1 MNIKNLKILELAS
14 VLAGPQVG
22 SFFSELGASV
32 IKIENE
38 TTGGDVTRNWKLNS
52 ENEENSISAYYA
64 SANYNKKSVFLNFN
78 KNSDKETLNNHIRN
92 SDVIISNFK
101 YGDAEKF
108 ALSFTDCKR
117 LNPRIIYGEITGFGK
132 NDKRSAFD
140 VILQAETGYISMTG
154 NNENN
159 LAKLPV
165 AFIDLFAA
173 HQLKEGLLLAL
184 LENRK
189 PVCVSVSLY
198 DSAIAALANQASN
211 FLMEG
216 FVPKPIGTQHP
227 NIAPYGDIYLT
238 MDKKKIIL
246 AAGTEKQFISLL
258 KILDKKEIPSTLLTN
273 KLRVKNR
280 VKLNSFLALEI
291 GKITVDKFISDCYL
305 ENVPVGKIKSL
316 NEVFEKPKATKLI
329 LNETVEGIETKRVK
343 TVVFTFSS

>member
-1 MNIKNLKILELAS
+1 
-14 VLAGPQVG
+14 
-22 SFFSELGASV
+22 
-32 IKIENE
+32 
-38 TTGGDVTRNWKLNS
+38 
-52 ENEENSISAYYA
+52 
-64 SANYNKKSVFLNFN
+64 
-78 KNSDKETLNNHIRN
+78 
-92 SDVIISNFK
+92 
-101 YGDAEKF
+101 
-108 ALSFTDCKR
+108 
-117 LNPRIIYGEITGFGK
+117 
-132 NDKRSAFD
+132 
-140 VILQAETGYISMTG
+140 MTG
-154 NNENN
+154 NDENN
-159 LAKLPV
+159 LAKLPI

-246 AAGTEKQFISLL
+246 AAGTEKQFVSLL
-258 KILDKKEIPSTLLTN
+258 KILNKKEIPSTFLTN

-280 VKLNSFLALEI
+280 VRLNSFLALEI
-291 GKITVDKFISDCYL
+291 GKITANKFISDCYL

-316 NEVFEKPKATKLI
+316 NEVFEQPTATKLI
-329 LNETVEGIETKRVK
+329 LNETVEGVETKRVK
-343 TVVFTFSS
+343 TVVFTLSS

>member
-52 ENEENSISAYYA
+52 ENEKNSISAYYA

-117 LNPRIIYGEITGFGK
+117 LNPSIIYGEITGFGK

-258 KILDKKEIPSTLLTN
+258 KSICFFN
-273 KLRVKNR
+273 
-280 VKLNSFLALEI
+280 F
-291 GKITVDKFISDCYL
+291 
-305 ENVPVGKIKSL
+305 
-316 NEVFEKPKATKLI
+316 
-329 LNETVEGIETKRVK
+329 
-343 TVVFTFSS
+343 